1 MALGAMARDPN
12 CKISIIACGLKY
24 FKPHR
29 FRSQVIVEFSTP
41 YRIPQ
46 DLVEKYK
53 TNKRIACGDMLGQVE
68 KKMRE
73 VTLNAPSYKEL
84 KQIYMAREIYM
95 PQAERGAVD
104 QKFSDE
110 QVNELYKR
118 FFRGFNALRGHEKLK
133 EVLYEIETYMKE
145 LKTLNMQDSEVK
157 NMHINFLMIFGNFL
171 VIIPKM
177 LFFLIFVSH

>member
-1 MALGAMARDPN
+1 LIHGQPIGIFPEGGSHDRSELLPIKAGVSIMALGAMAKDPN

-24 FKPHR
+24 FKPHK

-53 TNKRIACGDMLGQVE
+53 KNKRESCGELLVQVE

-95 PQAERGAVD
+95 PSRR
-104 QKFSDE
+104 
-110 QVNELYKR
+110 L
-118 FFRGFNALRGHEKLK
+118 
-133 EVLYEIETYMKE
+133 EIEAKKKDGHSY
-145 LKTLNMQDSEVK
+145 TLEE
-157 NMHINFLMIFGNFL
+157 INEI
-171 VIIPKM
+171 
-177 LFFLIFVSH
+177 